1 MRSTQ
6 TKELDKDRKKAQLLL
21 KSMRFINSGILA
33 SVVVK
38 LVMILTGFE
47 SKDYAVLTSIISVL
61 IGVGLT
67 NLIVLLYYTGKVAN
81 KTKNGK

>member
-1 MRSTQ
+1 MTQ
-6 TKELDKDRKKAQLLL
+6 NTVDKDRNKAKWLL